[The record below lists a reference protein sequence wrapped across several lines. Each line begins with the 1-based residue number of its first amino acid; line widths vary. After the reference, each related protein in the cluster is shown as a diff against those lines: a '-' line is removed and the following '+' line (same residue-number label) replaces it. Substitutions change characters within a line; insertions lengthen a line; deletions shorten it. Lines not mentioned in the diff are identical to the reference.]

1 MNKIYVGDL
10 NEHLNEIIDLKKPKY
25 VLIITGK
32 NSFYNSKLQLIL
44 KQPNYN
50 FDYSIYHKKESS
62 ILFYEILTFL
72 KKIKNIRIDLI
83 IAYGGGSVIDF
94 SKIVS
99 LFKNNLEL
107 FESDFNKSKFISNK
121 ISLLAVPTTS
131 GSGAESTE
139 FAVLYK
145 NNVKFS
151 VINKIIMPDYVI
163 LDPKTTYSLSKKQIA
178 YSGID
183 ALCQSIESLW
193 AKNKSTCSEKYALK
207 ALKLIYSNL
216 KGSYLGNKTNRKGM
230 LLGANLSGKAINIS
244 KTTAPHALSY
254 YLTSYHNI
262 PHGEA
267 VAISFESFMK
277 INFKYIRKEIRLKL
291 FEIFNVNSLNHLIN
305 KISELKKILN
315 LKSNLAE
322 IENLD
327 FDDYL
332 MNINEERLK
341 NNPSKLDKKAL
352 KKILAR

>member
-1 MNKIYVGDL
+1 M
-10 NEHLNEIIDLKKPKY
+10 
-25 VLIITGK
+25 
-32 NSFYNSKLQLIL
+32 
-44 KQPNYN
+44 
-50 FDYSIYHKKESS
+50 
-62 ILFYEILTFL
+62 
-72 KKIKNIRIDLI
+72 I

-183 ALCQSIESLW
+183 AFCQSIESLW
-193 AKNKSTCSEKYALK
+193 AKNKNTCSEKYALK

-254 YLTSYHNI
+254 Y
-262 PHGEA
+262 
-267 VAISFESFMK
+267 
-277 INFKYIRKEIRLKL
+277 
-291 FEIFNVNSLNHLIN
+291 
-305 KISELKKILN
+305 
-315 LKSNLAE
+315 
-322 IENLD
+322 
-327 FDDYL
+327 
-332 MNINEERLK
+332 
-341 NNPSKLDKKAL
+341 
-352 KKILAR
+352 

>member
-1 MNKIYVGDL
+1 MN
-10 NEHLNEIIDLKKPKY
+10 
-25 VLIITGK
+25 
-32 NSFYNSKLQLIL
+32 
-44 KQPNYN
+44 
-50 FDYSIYHKKESS
+50 
-62 ILFYEILTFL
+62 
-72 KKIKNIRIDLI
+72 
-83 IAYGGGSVIDF
+83 
-94 SKIVS
+94 
-99 LFKNNLEL
+99 
-107 FESDFNKSKFISNK
+107 
-121 ISLLAVPTTS
+121 
-131 GSGAESTE
+131 
-139 FAVLYK
+139 
-145 NNVKFS
+145 
-151 VINKIIMPDYVI
+151 
-163 LDPKTTYSLSKKQIA
+163 
-178 YSGID
+178 
-183 ALCQSIESLW
+183 LCGQ
-193 AKNKSTCSEKYALK
+193 KNKNTCSEKYALK

-216 KGSYLGNKTNRKGM
+216 EGSYSGNKTNRKGM

>member
-151 VINKIIMPDYVI
+151 VINKIIMPDYII
-163 LDPKTTYSLSKKQIA
+163 LDPKTTYSLSK
-178 YSGID
+178 
-183 ALCQSIESLW
+183 
-193 AKNKSTCSEKYALK
+193 NK
-207 ALKLIYSNL
+207 
-216 KGSYLGNKTNRKGM
+216 
-230 LLGANLSGKAINIS
+230 
-244 KTTAPHALSY
+244 
-254 YLTSYHNI
+254 
-262 PHGEA
+262 
-267 VAISFESFMK
+267 
-277 INFKYIRKEIRLKL
+277 
-291 FEIFNVNSLNHLIN
+291 
-305 KISELKKILN
+305 
-315 LKSNLAE
+315 
-322 IENLD
+322 
-327 FDDYL
+327 
-332 MNINEERLK
+332 
-341 NNPSKLDKKAL
+341 
-352 KKILAR
+352 